1 MAKTYDPDEK
11 MEIVL
16 RVIKGEKIS
25 NLVDEY
31 DVSRS
36 SIYLWKNEFL
46 DGGMS
51 KLSGDSITEQE
62 ARLKEKDE
70 QIKEMEKIIGQQK
83 VQVEILK
90 KALAELNTPDKI
102 KIINQLKSEYTITEL
117 CRTFNI
123 ARSTYYYRQNNDQ
136 DENNKTEDQLY
147 TGHPAYDKDGNLVPE
162 EDVVQLV
169 KDYCDESPH
178 LGYRMVTDYLNYTEN
193 LKVNHKR
200 IYRIMKVLD
209 LLQDKIV
216 PKPKEYQLRQKHE
229 LTGPNQLWEMDC
241 EVYRKHYRSITHC
254 RNSIAKFIDKYNNR
268 RPHSSVGKIPP
279 AVYHKNIL
287 NNLVSGIKFAA

>member
-1 MAKTYDPDEK
+1 
-11 MEIVL
+11 
-16 RVIKGEKIS
+16 
-25 NLVDEY
+25 
-31 DVSRS
+31 
-36 SIYLWKNEFL
+36 
-46 DGGMS
+46 MS
-51 KLSGDSITEQE
+51 
-62 ARLKEKDE
+62 
-70 QIKEMEKIIGQQK
+70 
-83 VQVEILK
+83 
-90 KALAELNTPDKI
+90 
-102 KIINQLKSEYTITEL
+102 
-117 CRTFNI
+117 
-123 ARSTYYYRQNNDQ
+123 
-136 DENNKTEDQLY
+136 
-147 TGHPAYDKDGNLVPE
+147 E

-229 LTGPNQLWEMDC
+229 LTGPNQLWEMDMVQMYIDNSGQWVYMFDIIDVFTREIVGHHEGLRC
-241 EVYRKHYRSITHC
+241 RTKEALKALNEAVETRNTDDLILRTDNGTQFRSREFQTRIRELDISHERTMINTPEENAHIESFHGTLKRAEVYQKHYSSITHC
-254 RNSIAKFIDKYNNR
+254 RNSIAKFIDKYNNI

-287 NNLVSGIKFAA
+287 DNLVSGIKFAA

>member
-1 MAKTYDPDEK
+1 MA
-11 MEIVL
+11 
-16 RVIKGEKIS
+16 
-25 NLVDEY
+25 
-31 DVSRS
+31 
-36 SIYLWKNEFL
+36 
-46 DGGMS
+46 
-51 KLSGDSITEQE
+51 
-62 ARLKEKDE
+62 
-70 QIKEMEKIIGQQK
+70 
-83 VQVEILK
+83 
-90 KALAELNTPDKI
+90 
-102 KIINQLKSEYTITEL
+102 EL

-136 DENNKTEDQLY
+136 DENNNTEDQLY
-147 TGHPAYDKDGNLVPE
+147 SGHPAYDKDGNLVPE
-162 EDVVQLV
+162 EKVVQLV

-229 LTGPNQLWEMDC
+229 LTGPNQLWEMDMVQMYIDNSGQWVYMFDIIDVFTREIVGHHEGLRC
-241 EVYRKHYRSITHC
+241 RTKEALKALDEAVANRNIDDLVLRTDNGVQFRSREFQTRIRELDIAHERTMVNTPEENAHIESFHGTLKRAEVYQKHYRSITHC
-254 RNSIAKFIDKYNNR
+254 RNSIAKFINKYNNR